1 MRRSSRVVALLS
13 CWLLVAA
20 LLCAC
25 SGAGT
30 TNPAPAAEEVA
41 PEAWAERLDRGT
53 VAVAQEDGVY
63 LSWRLLATDAQDVA
77 FDVYREDELVATVD
91 GATNYLD
98 ADGSAKDE
106 YRVVPAGEEP
116 ADAATTVLPDQA
128 LHIPLDPPKP
138 GVTPDGAS
146 YSYTAG
152 DATCADLDGDGQYE
166 LVLVWD
172 PTNARDSALP
182 GFTGNVFVDAYTL
195 GGERLWRMD
204 LGPNIVAGPHFT
216 QVVAYDLDLDGR
228 AEVAFKTAPGSRD
241 GLGAYVTEASL
252 DQGILS
258 ADNTVD
264 LRDQDGRVNAGDE
277 YYTVFDGATGA
288 AIDTIWYPNPRG
300 SVSDWG
306 DDVGNRSER
315 HLGAVACLD
324 GARPSVVVWRGYY
337 AKTCATALSL
347 VDGRLAE
354 VARFDST
361 DYPGDRYEGL
371 GNHSLAVADVDA
383 DGRDEVLCGCL
394 ALDDDFSVLWSSV
407 HGHGD
412 AHHLA
417 NYDPAHEGLEYLVC
431 HEREPYGMTLFD
443 AATGEELFHADGF
456 EDTGRC
462 MMADLGEEDGCCQLW
477 ARELPEAYLLAEGSN
492 VQPCGDPPVST
503 NFRVFWDGDLCDELL
518 DGVDPEGNCHVAIID
533 GDGTITELPSGLTNH
548 GSKNNVCLVADLVGD
563 WREEIVVSSDDG
575 RELLVYTTTIP
586 TNVRMTTP
594 MHDHTYRM
602 EVAAES
608 TGYNQPPHLGR

>member
-1 MRRSSRVVALLS
+1 M
-13 CWLLVAA
+13 
-20 LLCAC
+20 
-25 SGAGT
+25 
-30 TNPAPAAEEVA
+30 
-41 PEAWAERLDRGT
+41 
-53 VAVAQEDGVY
+53 
-63 LSWRLLATDAQDVA
+63 
-77 FDVYREDELVATVD
+77 ATVD

-98 ADGSAKDE
+98 ANGSAGDE

-116 ADAATTVLPDQA
+116 ADAATAVLPDQA

-204 LGPNIVAGPHFT
+204 LDPNIVVGPHFT

-228 AEVAFKTAPGSRD
+228 AE
-241 GLGAYVTEASL
+241 
-252 DQGILS
+252 
-258 ADNTVD
+258 
-264 LRDQDGRVNAGDE
+264 
-277 YYTVFDGATGA
+277 
-288 AIDTIWYPNPRG
+288 
-300 SVSDWG
+300 
-306 DDVGNRSER
+306 
-315 HLGAVACLD
+315 VACLD

-361 DYPGDRYEGL
+361 DYPGGRYEGL

-394 ALDDDFSVLWSSV
+394 ALDDDFSVLWSSA

-443 AATGEELFHADGF
+443 AATGEELFHVDGF

-462 MMADLGEEDGCCQLW
+462 MMANLGEEDGCCQLW

-518 DGVDPEGNCHVAIID
+518 DGVDPEGNCHVAIIY
-533 GDGTITELPSGLTNH
+533 GDGTATELPSGLTNH

-563 WREEIVVSSDDG
+563 WREEIVVRSDDG